1 AAVGGGEDVGLVH
14 GVGAVPVGGV
24 EGDGLDHDGGIN
36 FGEVV
41 EAARVALAHVDVLAA
56 GRVEDIR
63 VRGAAG
69 VRGGGGVHAAV
80 GQGADEAIPIAA
92 VREGVGQHAVVT
104 QVEGIADQ
112 EPLWPADPAGRVAA
126 IGRFV
131 EPVKA
136 DDEASGVH
144 GVDGN
149 GDARPEPPV
158 V

>member
-1 AAVGGGEDVGLVH
+1 VQVHAGGDLDKRHRPEVFVEAQVVEGAGDVAPGLAAVGGGEDVGLVH
-14 GVGAVPVGGV
+14 GVGAVPVGGG
-24 EGDGLDHDGGIN
+24 EGDGRDHDGGIN

-69 VRGGGGVHAAV
+69 VRGVAGVHAAV

-112 EPLWPADPAGRVAA
+112 
-126 IGRFV
+126 
-131 EPVKA
+131 
-136 DDEASGVH
+136 
-144 GVDGN
+144 
-149 GDARPEPPV
+149 
-158 V
+158 